1 MEEKIAETTTVDN
14 LRANSI
20 NSDEVYAGN
29 MVVTGAA
36 RFANG
41 FYGTPANSQN
51 INTVSAQTT
60 LDNNYYVI
68 MSNGTNLIRVK
79 YSDLIADLRSK
90 LNG

>member
-1 MEEKIAETTTVDN
+1 MAETTTVDN

-41 FYGTPANSQN
+41 FYGTPNNSQN
-51 INTVSAQTT
+51 INAVSAQTT
-60 LDNNYYVI
+60 LSNDYYVI
-68 MSNGTNLIRVK
+68 MSNGTNLIRIK
-79 YSDLIADLRSK
+79 YSDLITDLRSK

>member
-1 MEEKIAETTTVDN
+1 MAETTTVDN

-41 FYGTPANSQN
+41 FYGTPANSQD

-60 LDNNYYVI
+60 LSNDYYVI
-68 MSNGTNLIRVK
+68 MSNGTNLIRIK

>member
-1 MEEKIAETTTVDN
+1 MSEKIAETTTVDN

-41 FYGTPANSQN
+41 FYGTPANSQD
-51 INTVSAQTT
+51 INAVSA
-60 LDNNYYVI
+60 
-68 MSNGTNLIRVK
+68 
-79 YSDLIADLRSK
+79 
-90 LNG
+90 

>member
-1 MEEKIAETTTVDN
+1 MSEKIAETTTVDN

-36 RFANG
+36 RFASG
-41 FYGTPANSQN
+41 FYGTPANSQD
-51 INTVSAQTT
+51 INAVSAQTT

-79 YSDLIADLRSK
+79 YSDLIADLRLK

>member
-14 LRANSI
+14 LWANSI

>member
-1 MEEKIAETTTVDN
+1 MEEKIAESTTVDN